1 MPSARF
7 DALASTQPRIKRDV
21 LFTETPDGVLFHNAD
36 GGFRLRARSAYRFA
50 TVLVPHLNGE
60 HTVADLCQG
69 MSDRQR
75 EMVGEL
81 IGTLYERGFARAVAP
96 TEAGLVIGAEA
107 GKDVARRFA
116 AQIAYVDHYTD
127 DAERRFQKFRDARV
141 VVVGQDAV
149 ARWCVLS
156 LVRNGSAAVG
166 VLPGL
171 ARSGIDEAVLEARAD
186 GCPVDVHDLAAPTAG
201 SGPLT
206 WSDLSGYDVVVV
218 TGGAEAPRSLLPLLR
233 AGVPAGR
240 ILLPAWSFGD
250 RAVVGP
256 SMSGRTSGCW
266 VCAVLRWGA
275 NDGAAEAADLWSWL
289 ALTPADGTPA
299 LFREPGPSRTWPP
312 APAHGVRPGR
322 PMAAMLG
329 NLLGYEVFRLLTGAL
344 PAETAGKLIIQDI
357 DSLDV
362 TSEVLLPHPCC
373 PMCAGAAEAVVPDVR
388 LPDVEASVTAPSELP
403 TVATAREA
411 DTLID
416 ELNRR
421 SVLVQEHTGVFTRFD
436 DEAITQTPLK
446 LSIVELGLG
455 HGRRQRVAAVDV
467 HHFAGARMRALHRAA
482 EVYAEHVTPHRDA
495 TAPDSGVHIAPERL
509 STYAGYGATADVRG
523 WLLATSLL
531 TNEQLLVP
539 KESVRTKGSDGG
551 ERLFEA
557 TSAGTRAGASI
568 GGAAAEGLL
577 SALAYDAL
585 RRAVR
590 GAGAARVHVNSL
602 TDPELTFLV
611 RSAGNLGVECELLD
625 LGEQA
630 RSGVAAV
637 LARSGA
643 RWALAAERTWQA
655 AASAALRDLLG
666 EVQAEQQGIG
676 EVSFRGPVLPDL
688 DPYAIAV
695 HTAVPAADTTAPSW
709 DEVLRR
715 LSEQRRDALVV
726 PLGSQDLAR
735 AGLHVVKILL
745 TSEVPSAG

>member
-1 MPSARF
+1 M
-7 DALASTQPRIKRDV
+7 
-21 LFTETPDGVLFHNAD
+21 N
-36 GGFRLRARSAYRFA
+36 
-50 TVLVPHLNGE
+50 
-60 HTVADLCQG
+60 
-69 MSDRQR
+69 DRQR

-81 IGTLYERGFARAVAP
+81 VGTLYERGFARAVAP
-96 TEAGLVIGAEA
+96 TEAGLSIGAEPGA
-107 GKDVARRFA
+107 EVARRFA
-116 AQIAYVDHYTD
+116 AQIAYVDHYVD
-127 DAERRFQKFRDARV
+127 DAGRRFQKFRDARV

-156 LVRNGSAAVG
+156 LVRNGSAAIG

-171 ARSGIDEAVLEARAD
+171 TRTGIVEAVLEARAD
-186 GCPVDVHDLAAPTAG
+186 GCPVDVHDLAEPTAG
-201 SGPLT
+201 SGQLT
-206 WSDLSGYDVVVV
+206 WTDLSGYDVVVV

-233 AGVPAGR
+233 AGVPEGR
-240 ILLPAWSFGD
+240 VLLPAWSFGD

-256 SMSGRTSGCW
+256 SMSAATSGCW

-289 ALTPADGTPA
+289 ALAADGMPARCGEPGASTMRPSTPAQ
-299 LFREPGPSRTWPP
+299 E
-312 APAHGVRPGR
+312 VRPGR
-322 PMAAMLG
+322 PLAAMLG
-329 NLLGYEVFRLLTGAL
+329 NLLGYEVFRLVTGAL
-344 PAETAGKLIIQDI
+344 PAETAGKLIIQDVH
-357 DSLDV
+357 SLDV

-373 PMCAGAAEAVVPDVR
+373 PLCADAAEAVVRDVR
-388 LPDVEASVTAPSELP
+388 LPDEETSVTALSVLP
-403 TVATAREA
+403 TAATAREA

-436 DEAITQTPLK
+436 DETITQTPLK
-446 LSIVELGLG
+446 LSLVELGLG

-482 EVYAEHVTPHRDA
+482 EVYAEHVVPYRDA
-495 TAPDSGVHIAPERL
+495 VATDSAVHIAPERL
-509 STYAGYGATADVRG
+509 STYAGFGAAADVRE
-523 WLLATSLL
+523 WMVATSLL
-531 TNEQLLVP
+531 TDERLLVP
-539 KESVRTKGSDGG
+539 RESVHVRGAGSG

-557 TSAGTRAGASI
+557 TSSGTRASASI

-585 RRAVR
+585 QRTVR
-590 GAGAARVHVNSL
+590 GTGAAHVLLDSV

-611 RSAGNLGVECELLD
+611 RSASNLGVDCELLD

-637 LARSGA
+637 LARSGT
-643 RWALAAERTWQA
+643 RWTLAAERTWQA

-676 EVSFRGPVLPDL
+676 DGVSFGGPVLPDL

-695 HTAVPAADTTAPSW
+695 HTTVPAADTAATPW
-709 DEVLRR
+709 DAVLRR
-715 LSEQRRDALVV
+715 LGEQRRDALVV
-726 PLGSQDLAR
+726 PLGSQDLER
-735 AGLHVVKILL
+735 AGLHVVKVLL
-745 TSEVPSAG
+745 TSEAPSAG